1 MALDDDA
8 ILLSFFERYNE
19 EDEEEQL
26 KFEVIKYVSGNFGSK
41 PVVQDE
47 QNTTGDTLDSMSSPV
62 DSAVDMKKKKR
73 LAALNQKK
81 KAEEKL
87 QLKALKKQQED
98 RTKLESEEK
107 KQIEDDEVVL
117 GRAHVGTFDGCGGNP
132 GISVLKFL
140 CF

>member
-81 KAEEKL
+81 KAEEIKPVGGFGVVDCDL
-87 QLKALKKQQED
+87 GASPQILKGSVFSKKN
-98 RTKLESEEK
+98 
-107 KQIEDDEVVL
+107 
-117 GRAHVGTFDGCGGNP
+117 GGGGGTFSPIAHAD
-132 GISVLKFL
+132 KFKL
-140 CF
+140 GKRH